1 MRAADEV
8 VEFLARQ
15 IPADTLLGFRPSDA
29 TRQRVWQL
37 VQKEKD
43 EGLTPDEQCELDE
56 YERLEHLLIL
66 AKAKARSQAG
76 HAEGLSESS

>member
-8 VEFLARQ
+8 VDFLARE
-15 IPADTLLGFRPSDA
+15 IPTDTLVTFHPSEC

-37 VQKEKD
+37 VRKEKE
-43 EGLTPDEQCELDE
+43 EGLTPDEKCELDD

-66 AKAKARSQAG
+66 AKAKARGQIAHG
-76 HAEGLSESS
+76 

>member
-8 VEFLARQ
+8 VDFLARE
-15 IPADTLLGFRPSDA
+15 IPAETLVTFQPSES
-29 TRQRVWQL
+29 TRRRVWQL
-37 VQKEKD
+37 VRKEKE

-66 AKAKARSQAG
+66 AKAKARSQHPHG
-76 HAEGLSESS
+76 